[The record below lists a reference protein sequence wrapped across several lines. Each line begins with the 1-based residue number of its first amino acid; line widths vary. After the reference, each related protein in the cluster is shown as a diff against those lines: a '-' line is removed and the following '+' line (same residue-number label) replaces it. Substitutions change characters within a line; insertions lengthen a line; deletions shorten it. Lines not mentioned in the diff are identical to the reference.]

1 MHRSKQIIVV
11 VLVVVLMGALL
22 AQPIKGLV
30 KDNTAAGSSKEAAAA
45 KPFLTYTAVSGSA
58 KRGLSETITNQI
70 NALEDQLTAASQE
83 ERLALL
89 KTLAERWDDINKP
102 GPLAFTYEEIAGKEP
117 SSAAWLK
124 TGDAYTNAGRNLQD
138 TAMVREFHDR
148 AVQAYRE
155 ALKLQPDNVDART
168 GLGVAYVSGG
178 NNPME
183 GISLLL
189 EVVKEDPQNLKANK
203 SLGLFSMQS
212 RQFDKAIDRFKT
224 VLSVE
229 SDAES
234 WFYLATSYENIGLKR
249 EAIDAYEKSKQLAAD
264 PSLSRFIDR
273 KVEELS
279 NK

>member
-30 KDNTAAGSSKEAAAA
+30 KNDTAATGSREETAVG
-45 KPFLTYTAVSGSA
+45 PFLTYTTVSESA
-58 KRGLSETITNQI
+58 RKGLSETISNQI
-70 NALEDQLTAASQE
+70 AELEKQLAAASQE
-83 ERLALL
+83 ERLAVL
-89 KTLAERWDDINKP
+89 KSLAERWDEINKP
-102 GPLAFTYEEIAGKEP
+102 GPLAFTYEEIAAQEP
-117 SSAAWLK
+117 AAATWLK
-124 TGDAYTNAGRNLQD
+124 AGDAYTEAGRNLQD
-138 TAMVREFHDR
+138 TAMAREFHTR
-148 AVQAYRE
+148 SVHAYKE
-155 ALKLQPDNVDART
+155 ALALQPDDAAART

-178 NNPME
+178 ANPME

-189 EVVKEDPQNLKANK
+189 EVVKEDPKNLKANK

-229 SDAES
+229 PDPES

-249 EAIDAYEKSKQLAAD
+249 EAIEAYEKSKQLAAD

-279 NK
+279 K